1 MSGKS
6 MSKGLFLFIL
16 FFLGAGSSAFAQDA
30 HTPFQVGQI
39 NYFGYGGID
48 LAPIRAQLPLHAGDA
63 INLATFD
70 DAAIKSFVTRM
81 VGHPPTDVG
90 IVCCDNSKRLLV
102 YIGLGGSSSRPMPTA
117 SSPQG
122 SEHLA
127 ATALKLY
134 DRQMSALE
142 SAVRRGAS
150 GEDDSKGYALN
161 TDPALRQIELSIHN
175 YAMTREAEFER
186 VLRNAA
192 DPQQRR
198 VASEFPGYVPR
209 SSMQIKA
216 LTEAVNDSDEVV
228 RNNAVRALSVLG
240 AARNA
245 PSLAIDPQLFIA
257 MLFSGRWTDRNKGSL
272 LLARL
277 TEGRDP
283 ALLAAVRKEAL
294 PPLVEGASWNNI
306 GHASAFLTVLGR
318 IADIPEG
325 KLQQMIIDGNGAAI
339 IAAAGAAK

>member
-1 MSGKS
+1 M
-6 MSKGLFLFIL
+6 IV
-16 FFLGAGSSAFAQDA
+16 
-30 HTPFQVGQI
+30 PP
-39 NYFGYGGID
+39 
-48 LAPIRAQLPLHAGDA
+48 LA
-63 INLATFD
+63 
-70 DAAIKSFVTRM
+70 
-81 VGHPPTDVG
+81 DVG
-90 IVCCDNSKRLLV
+90 IVCCDTSSRLLV

-150 GEDDSKGYALN
+150 GEDDSKGYALD

-198 VASEFPGYVPR
+198 VASEFLGYVPR

-216 LTEAVNDSDEVV
+216 LAEAVNDSDEVV

-240 AARNA
+240 AVRNA

-283 ALLAAVRKEAL
+283 ALLAALRNAAL
-294 PPLVEGASWNNI
+294 QPLVEGASWSVPC
-306 GHASAFLTVLGR
+306 HADTFLMMLGR
-318 IADIPEG
+318 IADIPDDN
-325 KLQQMIIDGNGAAI
+325 LQQMVAAC
-339 IAAAGAAK
+339 